1 MNNFL
6 LEAFVLEAV
15 ESVYYTSLWLLNN
28 NYVLQ
33 MYSHAAT
40 IAFM

>member
-1 MNNFL
+1 MNIL
-6 LEAFVLEAV
+6 CDELDSPL
-15 ESVYYTSLWLLNN
+15 YYVSLWLLHN

>member
-15 ESVYYTSLWLLNN
+15 ESAYHPCLWLLHN

-33 MYSHAAT
+33 AYSHAAT
-40 IAFM
+40 LTLM

>member
-1 MNNFL
+1 MTNEQLWEDSGEFL
-6 LEAFVLEAV
+6 
-15 ESVYYTSLWLLNN
+15 YYISMWLLNN
-28 NYVLQ
+28 NSVLQ